1 MAIPPKGVSDSPYK
15 KYAIERAL
23 EEMGVPSTLS
33 NINNNTATVASRLN
47 TLATKIDETNRLLQE
62 LIDK

>member
-23 EEMGVPSTLS
+23 EEEGVPASLSTIS
-33 NINNNTATVASRLN
+33 SRLS
-47 TLATKIDETNRLLQE
+47 TLATKIDKTNELLQE
-62 LIDK
+62 LVDK